1 MNDDGYIDDETL
13 SLAISLYE
21 EYRNHRISTAL
32 MGAIVQLLKDK
43 GFIQISL
50 LYRKGIMQLICT
62 EKQELRWLIKTK
74 KNIQ

>member
-1 MNDDGYIDDETL
+1 MNDDGHIDEETL

-32 MGAIVQLLKDK
+32 MGAIMQLLKDK
-43 GFIQISL
+43 GFI
-50 LYRKGIMQLICT
+50 QLICT

-74 KNIQ
+74 KNIH